1 LFSYWKKQVA
11 LPHLLVFQSNRIH
24 ISNHRERV
32 NAKGAQMVHTPI
44 CSKRFGS
51 KVKRKS
57 Q

>member
-1 LFSYWKKQVA
+1 LFSYWKKQVV